1 MNVSILPVP
10 ILSLKKFNRMT
21 DMNIRLDYSDIK
33 FQENGKL
40 KLLIIVGTRPEIIR
54 LAAVINKCRVYFD
67 CSLAHTGQNYDYNL
81 NGVFFHD
88 LKLQAPEVYMDAVG
102 DDLGATVGNIINCSY
117 KLMVQTCPDALLVL
131 GDTNSCL
138 SVIGAKRLHIPI
150 FHMEDGNRCFDECL
164 PEETNRRIVD
174 IISDVNMCYSEHARR
189 YLNASGIAKERTY
202 VTGSP
207 MAEVLHENLKDI
219 EASDIHSRLG
229 LEKGKYILLSA
240 HREENI
246 DTEKNFLSLFTAIN
260 KLAEKYDMPIL
271 YSCHPRSRKR
281 LEMSG
286 FVLDS
291 RVIQHEPLGF
301 HDYNCLQMNAYA
313 VVSDS
318 GTLPEESSFFISVG
332 HAFPAVCIR
341 TSTERPEALDKGVFV
356 LAGIDGQSLLQAVET
371 AVDMNNNGD
380 HGLPVPDYTDEN
392 VSTKVVKLI
401 QSYTGVVN
409 KMVWRKY

>member
-1 MNVSILPVP
+1 M
-10 ILSLKKFNRMT
+10 K
-21 DMNIRLDYSDIK
+21 LDYSDIH
-33 FQENGKL
+33 FADDGRL
-40 KLLIIVGTRPEIIR
+40 KLVIIVGTRPEIIR
-54 LAAVINKCRVYFD
+54 LAAVINKCRKYFD
-67 CSLAHTGQNYDYNL
+67 CILAHTGQNYDYNL

-88 LKLQAPEVYMDAVG
+88 LKLKDPEVYMDAVG

-117 KLMVQTCPDALLVL
+117 KLLSQVKPDAMLVL

-138 SVIGAKRLHIPI
+138 SVIPAKRLHIPI
-150 FHMEDGNRCFDECL
+150 FHMEAGNRCFDECL

-189 YLNASGIAKERTY
+189 YLNASGVAKERTY

-207 MAEVLHENLKDI
+207 MAEVLHQNLAEI
-219 EASDIHSRLG
+219 EASDVHARLG

-246 DTEKNFLSLFTAIN
+246 DTEKNFKSLFTAIN
-260 KLAEKYDMPIL
+260 AMAEKYDMPIL

-281 LEMSG
+281 LEQSG
-286 FVLDS
+286 FKLNG

-301 HDYNCLQMNAYA
+301 HDYNCLQMNAFA

-318 GTLPEESSFFISVG
+318 GTLPEESSFFTSVG
-332 HAFPAVCIR
+332 HPFPAVCIR
-341 TSTERPEALDKGVFV
+341 TSTERPEAMDKGCFI
-356 LAGIDGQSLLQAVET
+356 LAGIDERSLLQAVDT
-371 AVDMNNNGD
+371 AVEMNINGD
-380 HGLPVPDYTDEN
+380 NGIPVPNYTDEN
-392 VSTKVVKLI
+392 VSTKVVKLV

-409 KMVWRKY
+409 KMVWRK

>member
-1 MNVSILPVP
+1 M
-10 ILSLKKFNRMT
+10 
-21 DMNIRLDYSDIK
+21 DIRTDYSNIK

-54 LAAVINKCRVYFD
+54 LAAVINKCRKYFD
-67 CSLAHTGQNYDYNL
+67 TILAHTGQNYDYNL

-88 LKLQAPEVYMDAVG
+88 LKLKDPEVYMDAVG
-102 DDLGATVGNIINCSY
+102 DDLGSTMGNIINASY
-117 KLMVQTCPDALLVL
+117 KFMAQIKPDAVLVL

-150 FHMEDGNRCFDECL
+150 FHMEAGNRCKDECL

-174 IISDVNMCYSEHARR
+174 IISDVNVAYSEHARR
-189 YLNASGIAKERTY
+189 YLADCGLPKERTY
-202 VTGSP
+202 VSGSP
-207 MAEVLHENLKDI
+207 MAEVLHENLAEI

-246 DTEKNFLSLFTAIN
+246 DTETNFASLFNAIN
-260 KLAEKYDMPIL
+260 AMAEKYNMPIL

-281 LEMSG
+281 LEQSG
-286 FVLDS
+286 FQLDP

-301 HDYNCLQMNAYA
+301 HDYNCLQMNAFA

-318 GTLPEESSFFISVG
+318 GTLPEESSFFTSVG
-332 HAFPAVCIR
+332 HPFPAVCIR
-341 TSTERPEALDKGVFV
+341 TSTERPESLDKAGFV
-356 LAGIDGQSLLQAVET
+356 LAGIDEKSLLQAVDT
-371 AVDMNNNGD
+371 AVSLNLDKDFGT
-380 HGLPVPDYTDEN
+380 PVPTYMDEN
-392 VSTKVVKLI
+392 VSTKMVKLI
-401 QSYTGVVN
+401 QSYVGVVN
-409 KMVWRKY
+409 KMVWRKF